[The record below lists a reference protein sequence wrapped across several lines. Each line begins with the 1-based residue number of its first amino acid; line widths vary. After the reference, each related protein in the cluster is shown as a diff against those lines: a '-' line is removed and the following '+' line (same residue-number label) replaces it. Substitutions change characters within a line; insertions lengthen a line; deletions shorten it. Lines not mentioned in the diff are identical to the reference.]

1 MLVNLQEIMAIATKE
16 KIAIGAFNVC
26 NWEFAKSIISAAEKC
41 NRPVIIQYADGH
53 APFMSLEEA
62 GFIMLHFAKQAKVP
76 VCVNFD
82 HGSSLERCMIAI
94 NNGFTSVMIDSSA
107 KGYKEN
113 IAETK
118 AVVRAAHAV
127 NVGVEAELGHIL
139 SHENGISDDNIN
151 KNDEYTH
158 PDVAKDFIEQTGVDA
173 LAIAFGTAHGLY
185 LKKPVLD
192 LNRIKEI
199 KAAKDIPYV
208 MHGGSG
214 LSKEEFQTAIR
225 NGIRKINFYTY
236 MSLAAGMAVKEAM
249 DKVKPGENVF
259 YHDIPVIAEKATEEK
274 IIEAIKT
281 FALEI

>member
-1 MLVNLQEIMAIATKE
+1 
-16 KIAIGAFNVC
+16 
-26 NWEFAKSIISAAEKC
+26 
-41 NRPVIIQYADGH
+41 
-53 APFMSLEEA
+53 
-62 GFIMLHFAKQAKVP
+62 MLHFAKKAKVP

-94 NNGFTSVMIDSSA
+94 KNGYTSVMIDSSA
-107 KGYKEN
+107 KGYEEN
-113 IAETK
+113 VAETK

-139 SHENGISDDNIN
+139 SHEKGITDSNIN

-158 PDVAKDFIEQTGVDA
+158 PDVAKDFIERTGVDA

-214 LSKEEFQTAIR
+214 LSKEEFQTAIK
-225 NGIRKINFYTY
+225 NGIRKINYYTY
-236 MSLAAGMAVKEAM
+236 MSLAAGKAVKEAM

-259 YHDIPVIAEKATEEK
+259 YHDIPAIAEKATEEN